1 MIQFAPLLSWTWTW
15 IFIAVIMTLLAVQ
28 LLWITKRTL
37 SPARKWLKSILNAAL
52 LFALTGYLLQP
63 VWKSSRSEEGILVVS
78 NSISNEKI
86 RYWKDSLKLK
96 EAIRFDTYRGE
107 GNPVYLLGS
116 EFSQLDL
123 MKFKNKK
130 LHWIQE
136 ENAGELS
143 FLSWKGVLRQGET
156 QTIAGKLV
164 VEDSAHLVLSQAG
177 VELAEAFLKAGP
189 SDFKFQLP
197 VSLIGRNEL
206 DLHANDSLVGK
217 VRYFSTAPVPIKF
230 TVQLAFPGAE
240 VRFLI
245 QFLTSTG
252 HAVNEEIKVSK
263 NTTIHA
269 SAASDSTQFIIIDP
283 AQLSDATIK
292 SAIEAGA
299 SVLLMNLGDV
309 YQDIARLNKLV
320 KSNFEVTR
328 TSNAESRAVQPDL
341 DSEPFQFAP
350 KVVQEVLLG
359 NSVTIQQVGNS
370 KIGVSLLKETYPIKL
385 SGDSLRYR
393 AIWEEILGAMRPE
406 STKAVEIM
414 EPFFVGLPHYISIY
428 QETYEADFVVFGA
441 DTLYLQQSLVNP
453 YGKSGS
459 LVTSASG
466 WIKMA
471 DSLEVYVYAP
481 DEWPSLHAAKLR
493 SDFLTGRSG
502 NSTLPEE
509 QLVKKQISDWVWY
522 GLFLGLF
529 ALLWLEPKVLN
540 S

>member
-1 MIQFAPLLSWTWTW
+1 MIQFEPLLSWTWTW
-15 IFIAVIMTLLAVQ
+15 IFILAIMVVLAVQ
-28 LLWITKRTL
+28 LFWIAKSTHR
-37 SPARKWLKSILNAAL
+37 PARKWLKIIVNCAVFFVLAA
-52 LFALTGYLLQP
+52 YLVQP
-63 VWKSSRSEEGILVVS
+63 VWEISRLDHGILVVS
-78 NSISNEKI
+78 KSISKDQI
-86 RYWKDSLKLK
+86 RYWKDSLQLK
-96 EAIRFDTYRGE
+96 EALRIDHYHGE
-107 GNPVYLLGS
+107 GNPVYLLGPD
-116 EFSQLDL
+116 FSQLDL
-123 MKFKNKK
+123 LKFKNKK

-177 VELAEAFLKAGP
+177 EKLSETFLKDGP
-189 SDFKFQLP
+189 ADFKLQFP

-217 VRYFSTAPVPIKF
+217 VRYFSTAPVPIQF
-230 TVQLAFPGAE
+230 TVQLAFPDAE
-240 VRFLI
+240 VRFLS
-245 QFLTSTG
+245 QFLMSVG

-269 SAASDSTQFIIIDP
+269 GAASDSAQFMIIDP
-283 AQLSDATIK
+283 AQLSDAIVK
-292 SAIEAGA
+292 SAIEDGA

-309 YQDIARLNKLV
+309 NQDIIRLNRLLE
-320 KSNFEVTR
+320 SDFEVVR
-328 TSNAESRAVQPDL
+328 TSNAESRGVQPDL
-341 DSEPFQFAP
+341 DAEPFQFTP
-350 KVVQEVLLG
+350 KVTQELLLD
-359 NSVTIQQVGNS
+359 NSVAIQQVGNS
-370 KIGVSLLKETYPIKL
+370 KVGVSILKETYPIKL

-393 AIWEEILGAMRPE
+393 AIWEEILGSMRPE

-414 EPFFVGLPHYISIY
+414 APSFVGLPHDVSIY
-428 QETYEADFVVFGA
+428 QETYEADFVVFGT
-441 DTLYLQQSLVNP
+441 DTIYLQQSLVNP
-453 YGKSGS
+453 FGKSGG

-502 NSTLPEE
+502 NSILPEE
-509 QLVKKQISDWVWY
+509 QFVKKQISDWVWY